1 MYSFGVK
8 SLNLLNNPQL
18 NPTLRLLMI
27 EAIKDSPLDFTILE
41 TVRTIERQREL
52 VKQGKSQTNKSR
64 HIPSTNVSGYAEA
77 VDIAPYPIN
86 WEDINRFNKLA
97 DHIQKKAKQLNIP
110 ITWGGQWKS
119 LVDRP
124 HYELKR

>member
-18 NPTLRLLMI
+18 SPTLRLLMI
-27 EAIKDSPLDFTILE
+27 EAIKDSPIDFTIIE
-41 TVRTIERQREL
+41 TVRTVERQREL

-64 HIPSTNVSGYAEA
+64 HIPSSNVSGYAEA

-110 ITWGGQWKS
+110 ITWGGQWKT